1 MKQLTLGEI
10 AKVEDLT
17 GRSIDDP
24 DQPRGKYLIA
34 LTYVLARRDKPDF
47 TYEDAEN
54 MDASEAGEV
63 VTAFFDEV
71 NEPGN

>member
-17 GRSIDDP
+17 GRSIDDQ

-34 LTYVLARRDKPDF
+34 LTYVLKRRETPDF
-47 TYEDAEN
+47 TYADAEN

-63 VTAFFDEV
+63 VSAFFEDAD
-71 NEPGN
+71 EPGN